1 MTEIEVKQLLKSVR
15 SKKSRLLSL
24 QRYINEERSLMGGV
38 SAVDYGKERVQGSG
52 GNGVEERYIKHADR
66 IAKAQKLYDKLFDEM
81 CAEEDELGRR
91 MERLTPTEYEVILN
105 RYMRGISVRRTA
117 DIMGYEPTSIYP
129 IQRRAFCKMAKD

>member
-1 MTEIEVKQLLKSVR
+1 MTVEEVKELLKSVR

-38 SAVDYGKERVQGSG
+38 SAVDYGKNPVQGSG

-66 IAKAQKLYDKLFDEM
+66 IAKAQSIYDRLFDEM

-91 MERLTPTEYEVILN
+91 MERLDLTEYEVILN
-105 RYMRGISVRRTA
+105 RYMRGISVRRVA
-117 DIMGYEPTSIYP
+117 DIMGYTEENIYP
-129 IQRRAFCKMAKD
+129 IQRRAFRKMSGD

>member
-38 SAVDYGKERVQGSG
+38 SAVDYGKNPVQGSG

-81 CAEEDELGRR
+81 CEEEDELGRR

-105 RYMRGISVRRTA
+105 RYMRGISARGVSLIFPYSEA
-117 DIMGYEPTSIYP
+117 NIYK
-129 IQRRAFCKMAKD
+129 IQSKAIRKMSGD